1 MNINGISTGY
11 YQTGYENRR
20 TQQATSDNDFAKE
33 IAGTAQANGTRAVA
47 ALHGH
52 DEETGDIAVSSWADV
67 VGGSSVTVY
76 KTKDFDPENPVYKV
90 KTWDAAGNVIERMVD
105 VSKID
110 PKNCDTVEMFVYTAD
125 LKETGKGD
133 FKETVLKAA
142 IAKAASHLEQKT
154 SASWDYSRN
163 INWVE
168 TVKDIMQSAYSYG
181 DLKGYLEWKKF
192 LGFLIEK

>member
-1 MNINGISTGY
+1 MNVSGITTDY
-11 YQTGYENRR
+11 PIGYEARR
-20 TQQATSDNDFAKE
+20 TQGATTENNFAKE
-33 IAGTAQANGTRAVA
+33 IASTAQANGTGATA
-47 ALHGH
+47 TLHGS

-67 VGGSSVTVY
+67 VNGSSITVY

-90 KTWDAAGNVIERMVD
+90 KTWDAAGNVTERMVD

-110 PKNCDTVEMFVYTAD
+110 PKNCDTVEMYVYTAD

-142 IAKAASHLEQKT
+142 IAKAASNLEQKT
-154 SASWDYSRN
+154 SAPWDHSRN

-168 TVKDIMQSAYSYG
+168 TVKDIIQSTYSYG

-192 LGFLIEK
+192 LGFLDR

>member
-1 MNINGISTGY
+1 MGINGIAAGY
-11 YQTGYENRR
+11 YHKGYEDRK
-20 TQQATSDNDFAKE
+20 TQKVTSENNFAKE
-33 IAGTAQANGTRAVA
+33 ITGTAQAKGTGAAA
-47 ALHGH
+47 ALHGS
-52 DEETGDIAVSSWADV
+52 DEETGDVAVSSWADV
-67 VGGSSVTVY
+67 VNGSSTTVY

-90 KTWDAAGNVIERMVD
+90 KTWDAAGNVTERMVD

-110 PKNCDTVEMFVYTAD
+110 PKNCDTVEMYVYTAN

-142 IAKAASHLEQKT
+142 IAKAASNLEQKT

-163 INWVE
+163 MNWVE
-168 TVKDIMQSAYSYG
+168 TVKDLMQSAYSYG

-192 LGFLIEK
+192 LGLLDQ